1 MNISVVIPTINR
13 VDLLKECLE
22 PLVRNREVFQHILIV
37 DNGKQDISD
46 LPNIHTNSILLTT
59 TSRNLGAGG
68 SFNLG
73 FNVMKREAD
82 WVLLLNDDIVLS
94 DETVVA
100 LPALLEKYADKWLLV
115 GTCSY
120 CSFAVNVECLEHM
133 EYDEGLYF
141 DEAFYPAYCE
151 DVDFEW
157 RMKLID
163 KSKIVKNLKG
173 LDPAVYRRKGS
184 SSKRSVFKEIR

>member
-100 LPALLEKYADKWLLV
+100 LPALLEKYADKEKIKV
-115 GTCSY
+115 IPNGMDSI
-120 CSFAVNVECLEHM
+120 
-133 EYDEGLYF
+133 
-141 DEAFYPAYCE
+141 FY
-151 DVDFEW
+151 
-157 RMKLID
+157 K
-163 KSKIVKNLKG
+163 KIKNNQFK
-173 LDPAVYRRKGS
+173 KKIIS
-184 SSKRSVFKEIR
+184 QKRN